1 MIAGVDIGGTK
12 IAVGMVNEQGQVLAR
27 TEMPTMPEKGF
38 TDALDRITAMIRTA
52 AQQAGCTVTGIGVGC
67 TGPVHPRTGRIGHV
81 DFLPGW
87 EDAPLV
93 SELEHRFQSPV
104 ILENDAD
111 AAALGEWLWG
121 AGRGARTFLYVTIST
136 GIGAGLILDGRIY
149 RGVDGAHPE
158 IGHHVID
165 PDGPLC
171 ACGAHGCWESLA
183 SGSAMERWYLAHLPP
198 DQVGQRLDAR
208 TICAL
213 SDSDAVARAAVQH
226 TARYLG
232 LGLANLV
239 TLFAP
244 EVIALGGGLM
254 RSRELFWPA
263 ILKANQSGCSYVP
276 RAKVHIT
283 PAALGD
289 DVGVIGA
296 AGAWLYHHKGG
307 VP

>member
-1 MIAGVDIGGTK
+1 MIVGVDIGGTK
-12 IAVGMVNEQGQVLAR
+12 IAVGVVNEQGQVLAR

-38 TDALDRITAMIRTA
+38 ADALDRITAMIREVA
-52 AQQAGCTVTGIGVGC
+52 RQADCKVTGIGVGC
-67 TGPVHPRTGRIGHV
+67 TGPVHPQTGRIGRV

-93 SELEHRFQSPV
+93 SELERRFQTPV
-104 ILENDAD
+104 TLENDAD
-111 AAALGEWLWG
+111 AAALGEGVWG
-121 AGRGARTFLYVTIST
+121 AGRGTRTFLYVTIST

-165 PDGPLC
+165 PNGPRC

-198 DQVGQRLDAR
+198 DQSGQRLDAR
-208 TICAL
+208 SICAR

-232 LGLANLV
+232 LGVANLI
-239 TLFAP
+239 TLFTP

-254 RSRELFWPA
+254 RSRPLFWPT
-263 ILKANQSGCSYVP
+263 ILQIVHDHNGYVP
-276 RAKVHIT
+276 RERVRLTSAK
-283 PAALGD
+283 LGD
-289 DVGVIGA
+289 DAGVIGA
-296 AGAWLYHHKGG
+296 AWALK
-307 VP
+307 VKQ